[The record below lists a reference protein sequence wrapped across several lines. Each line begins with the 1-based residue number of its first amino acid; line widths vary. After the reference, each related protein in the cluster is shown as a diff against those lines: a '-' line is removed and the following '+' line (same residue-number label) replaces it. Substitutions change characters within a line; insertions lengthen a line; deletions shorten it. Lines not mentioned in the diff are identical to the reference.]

1 MSLTETVTEIT
12 LQAGSVPGW
21 FAPALVGFGLGVAAA
36 ALAAR
41 GLVRRQV
48 RRVRA
53 AERRARGAER
63 LAELGAM
70 TSGLAHEIKNPLS
83 TIGLNVQLLREGVGE
98 IRGESDEK
106 GRLLRRLDSLGRE
119 VERLRGIL
127 TDFLEY
133 AGELRLDTVPTD
145 LNQVVGELVD
155 FFLPQA
161 ERHRVRLRS
170 DLAPGSLVAVVDAPH
185 LKQALL
191 NLMLNAVQAM
201 AGQGDDRPRELIVR
215 TGLEDA
221 SDGAA
226 LVIHV
231 IDTGPGIPGETL
243 DRIFNPYFT
252 TRSGGTGLGLPT
264 ARRIV
269 EAYGGRID
277 VHSEV
282 GKGTDFAVVLP
293 VEGSGEKKGEEE

>member
-1 MSLTETVTEIT
+1 LSLTEAVTEIT

-145 LNQVVGELVD
+145 LNQIVGELVD

-161 ERHRVRLRS
+161 ERQRVRLRS

-201 AGQGDDRPRELIVR
+201 AAQGDDRPRELIVR
-215 TGLEDA
+215 TGFEDA

-269 EAYGGRID
+269 EAHGGRID

-293 VEGSGEKKGEEE
+293 VGGSGAKKGEEE

>member
-1 MSLTETVTEIT
+1 MVHASIVTPT
-12 LQAGSVPGW
+12 AAQPAPGW
-21 FAPALVGFGLGVAAA
+21 VAPALIGFAVGVVLA

-41 GLVRRQV
+41 RLLRRQV

-83 TIGLNVQLLREGVGE
+83 TIGLNVQLLREGVGD
-98 IRGESDEK
+98 IPGDSDEK
-106 GRLLRRLDSLGRE
+106 ARLLRRLESLGRE

-127 TDFLEY
+127 TDFLDY
-133 AGELRLDTVPTD
+133 AGELRLDSAPTD
-145 LNQVVGELVD
+145 LNHVVGELID
-155 FFLPQA
+155 FFMPQA
-161 ERHRVRLRS
+161 ERQRVRLRS
-170 DLAPGSLVAVVDAPH
+170 DLAPGSLVAVVDAAH

-215 TGLEDA
+215 TGRED
-221 SDGAA
+221 DRDDAA
-226 LVIHV
+226 FVIHV
-231 IDTGPGIPGETL
+231 IDTGPGIPAETL
-243 DRIFNPYFT
+243 ERIFNPYFT

-269 EAYGGRID
+269 EAHGGRIE

-293 VEGSGEKKGEEE
+293 ADGSSGEHREKK

>member
-1 MSLTETVTEIT
+1 MILVNTAIAISTEAR
-12 LQAGSVPGW
+12 LLPGW
-21 FAPALVGFGLGVAAA
+21 FAPAMIGFAVGVAFA
-36 ALAAR
+36 ALMAR
-41 GLVRRQV
+41 GLLRRQV

-98 IRGESDEK
+98 IPGESDEK

-119 VERLRGIL
+119 VDRLRGIL

-133 AGELRLDTVPTD
+133 AGELRLDPAPTD
-145 LNQVVGELVD
+145 LNRVVSELID
-155 FFLPQA
+155 FFMPQA
-161 ERHRVRLRS
+161 ERHRVRLRA
-170 DLAPGSLVAVVDAPH
+170 DLAPGSLAAVVDAAH

-201 AGQGDDRPRELIVR
+201 AGLGDDRPRELIVR
-215 TGLEDA
+215 TGHEGA
-221 SDGAA
+221 SDGASF
-226 LVIHV
+226 VIHV
-231 IDTGPGIPGETL
+231 IDTGPGIPAETL
-243 DRIFNPYFT
+243 GRIFNPYFT

-269 EAYGGRID
+269 EAHGGRIE

-282 GKGTDFAVVLP
+282 GKGTDFTVVLP
-293 VEGSGEKKGEEE
+293 AQGSEEEERE